1 MATFLEAI
9 VDKIAWRESFDI
21 VGDCISKL
29 FKGSSSKS
37 LAKNQAFFWG
47 PLIIS
52 LTEHTHLT
60 EMHFWL
66 EYGTTS

>member
-1 MATFLEAI
+1 M
-9 VDKIAWRESFDI
+9 
-21 VGDCISKL
+21 
-29 FKGSSSKS
+29 SSSKP
-37 LAKNQAFFWG
+37 LATNQAFSWG
-47 PLIIS
+47 PLIAS